1 MAESHDIWNDGWR
14 IFAITM
20 PTQQEIAR
28 ACATLLVAA
37 DFVIGDRG
45 ASIYPPSIA
54 RGHTLVVTVMPTTPR
69 AVSDDVNTYGA
80 NADTLPIASQIAM

>member
-37 DFVIGDRG
+37 DFVIGDR
-45 ASIYPPSIA
+45 
-54 RGHTLVVTVMPTTPR
+54 
-69 AVSDDVNTYGA
+69 
-80 NADTLPIASQIAM
+80 